1 MLEREIGQGI
11 TFENK
16 KVGEESAKIL
26 STHFEQEALER
37 DLRNEDLKKSTET
50 EGIKEVFMEE
60 IAFGLMI
67 TMSKIPI
74 QQIGIQRVSHQPTSG
89 REVQKNQH

>member
-16 KVGEESAKIL
+16 KVEEESAKIL

-37 DLRNEDLKKSTET
+37 DLGNEDLKKKLDS
-50 EGIKEVFMEE
+50 GK
-60 IAFGLMI
+60 
-67 TMSKIPI
+67 
-74 QQIGIQRVSHQPTSG
+74 RVPFASY
-89 REVQKNQH
+89 RKAY